1 MEKQSNQRKHKT
13 FRVIVIDESN
23 GEQLFNEQAEAFV
36 AAIAVTDKK
45 GCTKDEAKLA
55 ALNICNTSSAV
66 MGGIVMALDDLKKQI
81 IQKDPMLLLASLA
94 AKLSA
99 RPAGE
104 EEE

>member
-1 MEKQSNQRKHKT
+1 MDKKIHKKGDKI
-13 FRVIVIDESN
+13 RVIVIDESN

-36 AAIAVTDKK
+36 AAIAITDKK
-45 GCTKDEAKLA
+45 GCTKDETKVAG
-55 ALNICNTSSAV
+55 LNICNTSSAV
-66 MGGIVMALDDLKKQI
+66 MGGVVMTLDTLKKQI
-81 IQKDPMLLLASLA
+81 IQKDPMLLLASFA